1 MKQELLFGQP
11 PDFEHMLQVTAF
23 ALRST
28 VHTMLQATPGQLVF
42 GRNMIIPTDIAVDW
56 QQIRNRRIACMACD
70 NLRENH
76 HRVDHTYEPGDYIY
90 LRNDHVRRGKH
101 DQTNFGPYRVT
112 QVGNNGTLVIQKKS
126 SNYFGTIHI
135 RRVSQLHLPNDST
148 IVLWRRMSYQ
158 NCAFK
163 EENR

>member
-42 GRNMIIPTDIAVDW
+42 GRKMIILTDILVDW
-56 QQIRNRRIACMACD
+56 QQIRNRRIARITHD

-76 HRVDHTYEPGDYIY
+76 RSVDHT
-90 LRNDHVRRGKH
+90 
-101 DQTNFGPYRVT
+101 
-112 QVGNNGTLVIQKKS
+112 
-126 SNYFGTIHI
+126 
-135 RRVSQLHLPNDST
+135 
-148 IVLWRRMSYQ
+148 
-158 NCAFK
+158 
-163 EENR
+163 